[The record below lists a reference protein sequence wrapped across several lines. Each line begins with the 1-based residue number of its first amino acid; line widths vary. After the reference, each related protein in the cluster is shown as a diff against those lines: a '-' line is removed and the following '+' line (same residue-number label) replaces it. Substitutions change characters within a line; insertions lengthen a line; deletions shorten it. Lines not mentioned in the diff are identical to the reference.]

1 MRFFWIALSCLGLFS
16 CIGLKTFF
24 NGDRVEIFFSEEAVK
39 TKVNFEDLPK
49 ITTVP
54 FLILNGEELKEE

>member
-24 NGDRVEIFFSEEAVK
+24 DGSQVEIFFNEEAVK
-39 TKVNFEDLPK
+39 TKVSHEDLPN

-54 FLILNGEELKEE
+54 FLILNGEEIKD